1 MFRKVFIHLI
11 KSNCILSS
19 YLSHSND
26 NNIFNTA
33 LNPMETQHF
42 LVNLYTLTVK
52 KTTMYH
58 YKAKVE
64 RIVDGDTIDVVI
76 DLGFKIT
83 TFQRIRL
90 ANINTPETYI
100 VKRDSE
106 EYKKGVISRQYVEQ
120 RIAANNN
127 EIELQT
133 EKVTEKYGRY
143 IGTIWLAD
151 STTTL
156 NDELVEKGLA
166 KYVKY

>member
-1 MFRKVFIHLI
+1 
-11 KSNCILSS
+11 
-19 YLSHSND
+19 
-26 NNIFNTA
+26 
-33 LNPMETQHF
+33 
-42 LVNLYTLTVK
+42 
-52 KTTMYH
+52 MYH

-83 TFQRIRL
+83 TFQRIRM
-90 ANINTPETYI
+90 AKINTPETFN
-100 VKRDSE
+100 VKKDSE
-106 EYKKGVISRQYVEQ
+106 EYLKGLASKQYVEQ

-127 EIELQT
+127 EIELET

-151 STTTL
+151 STTSL

-166 KYVKY
+166 KYVQY

>member
-1 MFRKVFIHLI
+1 
-11 KSNCILSS
+11 
-19 YLSHSND
+19 
-26 NNIFNTA
+26 
-33 LNPMETQHF
+33 
-42 LVNLYTLTVK
+42 
-52 KTTMYH
+52 MYQ
-58 YKAKVE
+58 YKATVE

-90 ANINTPETYI
+90 AKINTPETYN

-106 EYKKGVISRQYVEQ
+106 EYQKGLASKQYVEQ

-127 EIELQT
+127 QILLET

-143 IGTIWLAD
+143 IGTIILAD

-166 KYVKY
+166 KYVNY

>member
-1 MFRKVFIHLI
+1 
-11 KSNCILSS
+11 
-19 YLSHSND
+19 
-26 NNIFNTA
+26 
-33 LNPMETQHF
+33 
-42 LVNLYTLTVK
+42 
-52 KTTMYH
+52 MYQ
-58 YKAKVE
+58 YKATVE
-64 RIVDGDTIDVVI
+64 RVVDGDTIDVVI

-90 ANINTPETYI
+90 AKINTPETYN

-106 EYKKGVISRQYVEQ
+106 EYQKGLASKQYVEQ

-127 EIELQT
+127 QILLET

-143 IGTIWLAD
+143 IGTVMLAD